1 MRQLVVDGIVLKRKN
16 VGEADRFVTLFTKQF
31 GKMQLKAIGVRK
43 IASRRASHIELLNVV
58 RCGVYKGKGMP
69 ILTEIATQESFSGIK
84 TDLNKVGFAYH
95 ICELID
101 GLCPEN
107 QENPAIFTL
116 LENVFAKIQREES
129 LSIIIHDFEIT
140 LLTLL
145 GYWSPQQSA
154 QKQQTAFLIEN
165 ILERRLKT
173 RQILPKLLS

>member
-1 MRQLVVDGIVLKRKN
+1 MKSIVVDGIILKRKS

-31 GKMQLKAIGVRK
+31 GKMQLKAVGVRK

-58 RCGVYKGKGMP
+58 RCGLYKGKGMP
-69 ILTEIATQESFSGIK
+69 ILTEITTQQSFSTLK
-84 TDLNKVGFAYH
+84 TDLTKVGFAYH
-95 ICELID
+95 ICELVD

-107 QENPAIFTL
+107 QENPAIFIL
-116 LENVFAKIQREES
+116 LQNVLMQLEQEEELAS
-129 LSIIIHDFEIT
+129 VIHNFEVK

-145 GYWSPQQSA
+145 GYWTEQSSE
-154 QKQQTAFLIEN
+154 KLHTAFIIES